1 MTMSQASG
9 TSADPAGKP
18 SVRRAPRRRTPLMIA
33 LFLVTVAL
41 LLWAADSLAR
51 TAAQNQ
57 LADQIHQQTEGSA
70 SPPTVVIGGTV
81 FLPQVLRGRY
91 DEVTIAFPELTDGP
105 LRLRDVYAQLSGVH
119 VPFRDVLTGAANPI
133 LVDHAEE
140 QAFLTYDDLN
150 IYLAAVGQ
158 PVTVQGS
165 GSDGTVLLTGSVQLG
180 TSTVTGTAE
189 ARVAAAGDAV
199 AVTPTRLISDSP
211 LASLS
216 QVLLGERFTFLIPLD
231 PLPFGEQVTDI
242 QVQEQGFLIRA
253 QGDDLLVT
261 P

>member
-1 MTMSQASG
+1 M
-9 TSADPAGKP
+9 
-18 SVRRAPRRRTPLMIA
+18 VA

-57 LADQIHQQTEGSA
+57 LADQIHQQTGTLA
-70 SPPTVVIGGTV
+70 PPTVVIGGAV

-91 DEVTIAFPELTDGP
+91 DEVAIAFPELSDGP
-105 LRLRDVYAQLSGVH
+105 LRLRDVYAQLSGVY
-119 VPFRDVLTGAANPI
+119 VPFRDVLTGAATI
-133 LVDHAEE
+133 FVDHADE
-140 QAFLTYDDLN
+140 QAFLSYDDLN
-150 IYLAAVGQ
+150 SYLAAVGQ
-158 PVTVQGS
+158 PVTVQGP
-165 GSDGTVLLTGSVQLG
+165 GSAGTVLLTGTVQLG

-189 ARVAAAGDAV
+189 ARIEAAGDAV

-231 PLPFGEQVTDI
+231 PLPFGEQVTEI
-242 QVQEQGFLIRA
+242 QVQEQGFLIGA
-253 QGDDLLVT
+253 HGDQLLVT

>member
-1 MTMSQASG
+1 MTTSQAPG
-9 TSADPAGKP
+9 TSADPDREP
-18 SVRRAPRRRTPLMIA
+18 SARRTPPRRTAWMIA

-57 LADQIHQQTEGSA
+57 LADHIHQQTEGLA
-70 SPPTVVIGGTV
+70 PPTVVIGGTV
-81 FLPQVLRGRY
+81 FLPQVLRGQY
-91 DEVTIAFPELTDGP
+91 DDVAISFPELSDGP
-105 LRLRDVYAQLSGVH
+105 LRLSDVHAQLSGVH

-133 LVDHAEE
+133 LVDHADE

-150 IYLAAVGQ
+150 TYLAAIGQ

-165 GSDGTVLLTGSVQLG
+165 GGDDTVILTGTVQLG

-189 ARVAAAGDAV
+189 AHINAAAEAV

-216 QVLLGERFTFLIPLD
+216 QVLLGQRFTFLIPLD

-253 QGDDLLVT
+253 HGDNLLVA

>member
-1 MTMSQASG
+1 MTTSHVPG
-9 TSADPAGKP
+9 TAAVPAGEP
-18 SVRRAPRRRTPLMIA
+18 AARRTPRRRTPLMIA

-51 TAAQNQ
+51 TAAPKF
-57 LADQIHQQTEGSA
+57 LSAGGSGPRVGFA
-70 SPPTVVIGGTV
+70 PPTVVIGGTV

-91 DEVTIAFPELTDGP
+91 DEVTIAFPELSDGP

-180 TSTVTGTAE
+180 TSTVTGTAQ
-189 ARVAAAGDAV
+189 ARIAAAGDAV

>member
-1 MTMSQASG
+1 MLT
-9 TSADPAGKP
+9 
-18 SVRRAPRRRTPLMIA
+18 
-33 LFLVTVAL
+33 LFLLTVAL

-51 TAAQNQ
+51 TSAQSQ
-57 LADQIHQQTEGSA
+57 LADQVQQQTESWA
-70 SPPTVVIGGTV
+70 PPTVVVGGTV

-91 DEVTIAFPELTDGP
+91 DEVTIASAELSDGP

-119 VPFRDVLTGAANPI
+119 VPFRDVLTGDTNPI
-133 LVDHAEE
+133 LIDHAEE

-150 IYLAAVGQ
+150 NYLAAVGR

-165 GSDGTVLLTGSVQLG
+165 GADGTVLLTGSVQLG
-180 TSTVTGTAE
+180 TSTLTGTAE
-189 ARVAAAGDAV
+189 ARVTAAGDAV
-199 AVTPTRLISDSP
+199 AMTPTRLISDSP

-242 QVQEQGFLIRA
+242 TVQEQGFLIRA
-253 QGDDLLVT
+253 QGDDLLIT

>member
-1 MTMSQASG
+1 
-9 TSADPAGKP
+9 
-18 SVRRAPRRRTPLMIA
+18 MIA

-91 DEVTIAFPELTDGP
+91 DEVTIAFPELSDGP
-105 LRLRDVYAQLSGVH
+105 LRLPRRVRATVRRTCS
-119 VPFRDVLTGAANPI
+119 VPRRPDRAANPI

-158 PVTVQGS
+158 PDSAKCYSES
-165 GSDGTVLLTGSVQLG
+165 GS
-180 TSTVTGTAE
+180 
-189 ARVAAAGDAV
+189 
-199 AVTPTRLISDSP
+199 
-211 LASLS
+211 
-216 QVLLGERFTFLIPLD
+216 RF
-231 PLPFGEQVTDI
+231 
-242 QVQEQGFLIRA
+242 
-253 QGDDLLVT
+253 
-261 P
+261 

>member
-1 MTMSQASG
+1 MTTSQARG
-9 TSADPAGKP
+9 TSAVPAGKP
-18 SVRRAPRRRTPLMIA
+18 SDRRTPRRRTPLMIA
-33 LFLVTVAL
+33 LFLATVAL

-51 TAAQNQ
+51 TVAQNQ
-57 LADQIHQQTEGSA
+57 LADQIHQQTGTLA
-70 SPPTVVIGGTV
+70 PPTVVIGGTV

-91 DEVTIAFPELTDGP
+91 DEVAIAFSELSDGP

-119 VPFRDVLTGAANPI
+119 VPFRDVLTGAANPL
-133 LVDHAEE
+133 LVDHADE
-140 QAFLTYDDLN
+140 QAFLTFDDLN
-150 IYLAAVGQ
+150 SYLAAVGQ
-158 PVTVQGS
+158 PVTVQGP
-165 GSDGTVLLTGSVQLG
+165 GSDGTVLLTGTVQLG

-189 ARVAAAGDAV
+189 ARIEAAGDAV
-199 AVTPTRLISDSP
+199 AVTPTRLVSDSP
-211 LASLS
+211 FASLS

-253 QGDDLLVT
+253 HGDDLLVT